1 MRIGIHTFGCK
12 VNQYDTEALAH
23 LLRER
28 GHEVTEQEEDVDVF
42 IVNTCAVTGE
52 SERKARQYLRKIAK
66 TNPGVRLVVT
76 GCYSQTSPQEL
87 TEIEGVSLITGVKDR
102 SRLVDLIENLRPAK
116 APAIQVDDWSDQERM
131 DWNAADFPS
140 KTRAFLKIEDGCS
153 AYCSYC
159 KIPYARGPV
168 RSLTPQQAV
177 KEFKRL
183 LDLGHAEIVL
193 TGIHLGCY
201 GHDLGIGLEEILR
214 AVDGF
219 SGQYRFRLSSVEP
232 SDFSPAVMEA
242 IADAEHLCPH
252 LHIPLQSGCNS
263 VLKRMNRHY
272 TTDDYARIV
281 RDLRQVRPGL
291 AVTTDVITGFPGET
305 DEEARE
311 TFEFI
316 ESQRFSDLHVF
327 PFSPRVGT
335 AAFRM
340 SGQISRRLK
349 HQRVQ
354 ALIGLAQKM
363 ATEFQREMIGKT
375 VEVLIEEANLQ
386 GGEGLTGE
394 YIRAW
399 VDGEVTPGSLVAANV
414 TDQADDRLISLLNL
428 NTESLRPTAE

>member
-1 MRIGIHTFGCK
+1 
-12 VNQYDTEALAH
+12 
-23 LLRER
+23 
-28 GHEVTEQEEDVDVF
+28 
-42 IVNTCAVTGE
+42 
-52 SERKARQYLRKIAK
+52 
-66 TNPGVRLVVT
+66 
-76 GCYSQTSPQEL
+76 
-87 TEIEGVSLITGVKDR
+87 
-102 SRLVDLIENLRPAK
+102 
-116 APAIQVDDWSDQERM
+116 
-131 DWNAADFPS
+131 
-140 KTRAFLKIEDGCS
+140 
-153 AYCSYC
+153 
-159 KIPYARGPV
+159 
-168 RSLTPQQAV
+168 LTPRQAV